1 MSIDLYVGPLIAR
14 GGSFGYDTFSRA
26 DGFRSSFRYR
36 RIEQARHD
44 QRAMIAESERAPNT
58 RVHVCETLV
67 EFERSVA
74 AERNA
79 DGDQPGTQSRE
90 LSVRSIR

>member
-1 MSIDLYVGPLIAR
+1 MTLDLYIGPLIAR
-14 GGSFGYDTFSRA
+14 NGSFGYDTFSRV
-26 DGFRSSFRYR
+26 DGLRSSFRYR
-36 RIEQARHD
+36 RIEEARHD

-58 RVHVCETLV
+58 RVHICETLV

-79 DGDQPGTQSRE
+79 DGDIGGAQPHES
-90 LSVRSIR
+90 